1 METERPPL
9 LVIVT
14 GKPATG
20 KTTLARRLAADL
32 ALPLFAK
39 DGVKDTLFDAMG
51 VGDRAWSRRLGA
63 GSMATLRYI
72 TETLVTAGQSLIVEA
87 PFSAELQAP
96 FFQSLVARHGVR
108 VAQIWLTAAPKI
120 LLRRFAE
127 RAASGGRHPGH
138 AELAHMDEFHATL
151 LRADDAPLPLSGA
164 LFTVDTTDFVTVRYD
179 ELLRAVRLIRDGAE

>member
-1 METERPPL
+1 METARPPL

-51 VGDRAWSRRLGA
+51 VGDRAWSRRVGA

-72 TETLVTAGQSLIVEA
+72 AETLVAAGQSLIVEA
-87 PFSAELQAP
+87 PFSAELHAP
-96 FFQSLVARHGVR
+96 FFQSLVARHGAR
-108 VAQIWLTAAPKI
+108 VAQIWLTATPET
-120 LLRRFAE
+120 LLRRFEE
-127 RAASGGRHPGH
+127 RAARGERHPGH
-138 AELAHMDEFHATL
+138 VET
-151 LRADDAPLPLSGA
+151 GA
-164 LFTVDTTDFVTVRYD
+164 Y
-179 ELLRAVRLIRDGAE
+179 G